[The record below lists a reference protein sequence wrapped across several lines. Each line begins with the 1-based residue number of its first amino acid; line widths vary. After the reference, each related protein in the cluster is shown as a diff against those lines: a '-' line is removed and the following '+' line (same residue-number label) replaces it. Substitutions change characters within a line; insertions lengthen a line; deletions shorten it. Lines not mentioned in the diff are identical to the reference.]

1 MGIASVVPF
10 CFEVDMDKIRKTE
23 LLAPAGSYEAFEA
36 ALGAGADAVYAGG
49 PAFGARAYAKNFT
62 EEELLRA
69 IRTAHIHGK
78 KLYLTVN
85 TLLKNREITKKL
97 YESLLPFYLEGLDAV
112 LVQDLGVLR
121 FIRRAFPDLPVHAS
135 TQMAV
140 TGPKGMRF
148 LEEQGVTRV
157 VAARE
162 LSLEE
167 IDRMHRES
175 PLEIETFIHGALCYS
190 VSGQCLMSSI
200 LGGRSGNRGRCA
212 QPCRLPYQILDD
224 KRRPAGGKDLCPLSL
239 KDICTLDILPEI
251 IRAGVV
257 SLKIEGRMKQPE
269 YTAHVTGIYRKYLDI
284 YEKDPEKYRVSE
296 EDRKAL
302 LDIFSRGGSC
312 QGYYKQHN
320 GPDMMAFTNE
330 KKTGSVSVE
339 LRKSKEKINGNLILF
354 PESPA
359 ILELTCS
366 RTGEPEEKSG
376 LHTLKDTVHVTAS
389 LGEVQYAREHPM
401 EETRVRSQMNKLGD
415 TEFIWDELDIQ
426 MGDSIFVPAGVLN
439 ELRRSAVSLLEEE
452 LVQPFH
458 REEPSLPVYEKEERR
473 KAPESPPKLY
483 ASCETAEQAEIL
495 MDDGN
500 LAGLYL
506 PFDVMSIFMD
516 KGVQNNIELYLS
528 MPYVSRGAVPG
539 EFLSAAEKWL
549 SMGMRGF
556 LVRNLEDYGILK
568 EKGWQRYCVVDASLY
583 TWNNEAVAFWREQ
596 NILRTTMPLEL
607 NEKELRHRN
616 NSGSEMLIYGYLP
629 LMESAQ
635 CVRKNLLRCDRKGS
649 FMVLKDRYGKEFVS
663 ACVCDPRKTGNTG
676 EKVYCYN
683 ILYNSIPLGLL
694 KECRQIKEL
703 GASSLRLSFTTESPG
718 ETEKI
723 FREFADVYVSGMQP
737 GNREYTK
744 GHFKRGAE

>member
-1 MGIASVVPF
+1 
-10 CFEVDMDKIRKTE
+10 MDKIRKTE

-224 KRRPAGGKDLCPLSL
+224 KRHPAGGKDLCPLSL
-239 KDICTLDILPEI
+239 KDICTLDMLPEI

>member
-10 CFEVDMDKIRKTE
+10 YFEVDMNKIRKTE
-23 LLAPAGSYEAFEA
+23 LLAPAGFYEAFEA

-62 EEELLRA
+62 EEELIHA
-69 IRTAHIHGK
+69 IKTAHIHGK

-85 TLLKNREITKKL
+85 TLLKNREVTEKL
-97 YESLLPFYLEGLDAV
+97 YNSLLPFYEEGLDAV

-121 FIRRAFPDLPVHAS
+121 FIRRTFPDLPVHAS

-140 TGPKGMRF
+140 TGPEGMRF
-148 LEEQGVTRV
+148 LEELGVSRV

-167 IDRMHRES
+167 IARMHGES
-175 PLEIETFIHGALCYS
+175 PLEIEAFIHGALCYS
-190 VSGQCLMSSI
+190 ISGQCLMSSI

-212 QPCRLPYQILDD
+212 QPCRLPYQVMDE
-224 KRRPAGGKDLCPLSL
+224 KGRRKGGKDICPLSL

-257 SLKIEGRMKQPE
+257 SLKIEGRMKQSE
-269 YTAHVTGIYRKYLDI
+269 YTAHVTGMYRKYLDI
-284 YEKDPEKYRVSE
+284 YEKYPEEYYVSE
-296 EDRKAL
+296 KDRREL

-312 QGYYKQHN
+312 YGYYRQHN

-339 LRKSKEKINGNLILF
+339 LRKSKEKINGNLILY

-359 ILELTCS
+359 ILELSCS
-366 RTGEPEEKSG
+366 RPERYSEDSEHNGGEK
-376 LHTLKDTVHVTAS
+376 TVRVTAA
-389 LGEVQYAREHPM
+389 LGEVQYAKEHPV
-401 EETRVRSQMNKLGD
+401 EETRVRSQMNKLGN
-415 TEFIWDELDIQ
+415 TEFAWDHLDIQ
-426 MGDSIFVPAGVLN
+426 MGDNIFVPTGVLN

-458 REEPSLPVYEKEERR
+458 REALSLPVYEKEERG
-473 KAPESPPKLY
+473 KTPESLPKLY
-483 ASCETAEQAEIL
+483 VSCETKEQAEIL
-495 MDDGN
+495 MQNRN
-500 LAGLYL
+500 LTGLYL
-506 PFDVMSIFMD
+506 PFDVMRIFMD
-516 KGVQNNIELYLS
+516 RGVQNDKELYLS

-539 EFLSAAEKWL
+539 EFLFAAEKWL
-549 SMGMRGF
+549 SAGMRGF
-556 LVRNLEDYGILK
+556 LVRNLEDYGVLK
-568 EKGWQRYCVVDASLY
+568 EKGWQKHCVADASLY
-583 TWNNEAVAFWREQ
+583 TWNNEAVAFWKEQ
-596 NILRTTMPLEL
+596 NILRTTLPLEL

-635 CVRKNLLRCDRKGS
+635 CVRKNLLGCDRKES

-663 ACVCDPRKTGNTG
+663 ACVCDPRKTGNT
-676 EKVYCYN
+676 EKKRYCYN
-683 ILYNSIPLGLL
+683 ILYNSIPFGLL
-694 KECRQIKEL
+694 KECRQVRAL
-703 GASSLRLSFTTESPG
+703 GVSALRLSFTMESPE
-718 ETEKI
+718 ETDRI
-723 FREFADVYVSGMQP
+723 FREFSDVYLSGQKP
-737 GNREYTK
+737 ADREYTK

>member
-85 TLLKNREITKKL
+85 TLLKNREITEKL

-148 LEEQGVTRV
+148 LEEQGVSRV

-167 IDRMHRES
+167 IERMHGES
-175 PLEIETFIHGALCYS
+175 PLEIEAFIHGALCYS

-212 QPCRLPYQILDD
+212 QPCRLPYQVMDE
-224 KRRPAGGKDLCPLSL
+224 KGRRTGGKDLCPLSL

-284 YEKDPEKYRVSE
+284 YEKNPEEYHVTE

-330 KKTGSVSVE
+330 KKTGSVSVD

-366 RTGEPEEKSG
+366 RPGETEEKSG
-376 LHTLKDTVHVTAS
+376 LHTLKDIVHVTAS
-389 LGEVQYAREHPM
+389 MGEVQYAREHPM

-415 TEFIWDELDIQ
+415 TEFLWDELDIQ
-426 MGDSIFVPAGVLN
+426 MGDNIFVPAGVLN

-452 LVQPFH
+452 LARPFH
-458 REEPSLPVYEKEERR
+458 REEPSLPVYEKEERGNT
-473 KAPESPPKLY
+473 PESMLKLY
-483 ASCETAEQAEIL
+483 ASCETKEQAEIL
-495 MDDGN
+495 LEN
-500 LAGLYL
+500 RELTGLYL
-506 PFDVMSIFMD
+506 PFDVMSIFME

-549 SMGMRGF
+549 SAGMRGF

-568 EKGWQRYCVVDASLY
+568 EKGWQKYCVADASLY
-583 TWNNEAVAFWREQ
+583 TWNNEAVAFWKEQ

-616 NSGSEMLIYGYLP
+616 NSGSEMMIYGYLP

-635 CVRKNLLRCDRKGS
+635 CVRKNLLRCDRKES

-663 ACVCDPRKTGNTG
+663 VCVCDPRKTGNTDM
-676 EKVYCYN
+676 KRYCYN
-683 ILYNSIPLGLL
+683 ILYNSIPFGLL
-694 KECRQIKEL
+694 KECRQVRAL
-703 GASSLRLSFTTESPG
+703 GASALRLSFTVESPE
-718 ETEKI
+718 ETDRI
-723 FREFADVYVSGMQP
+723 FREFSDVYISGRTP
-737 GNREYTK
+737 ADREYTK

>member
-1 MGIASVVPF
+1 M
-10 CFEVDMDKIRKTE
+10 R
-23 LLAPAGSYEAFEA
+23 LLRRPW
-36 ALGAGADAVYAGG
+36 GAGADAVYAGG

-85 TLLKNREITKKL
+85 TLLKNREITEKL

-224 KRRPAGGKDLCPLSL
+224 KRHPAGGKDLCPLSL

-366 RTGEPEEKSG
+366 PTGEPEEKSG

-401 EETRVRSQMNKLGD
+401 EETQSPQP
-415 TEFIWDELDIQ
+415 DEQ
-426 MGDSIFVPAGVLN
+426 
-439 ELRRSAVSLLEEE
+439 
-452 LVQPFH
+452 
-458 REEPSLPVYEKEERR
+458 
-473 KAPESPPKLY
+473 
-483 ASCETAEQAEIL
+483 
-495 MDDGN
+495 
-500 LAGLYL
+500 
-506 PFDVMSIFMD
+506 
-516 KGVQNNIELYLS
+516 
-528 MPYVSRGAVPG
+528 
-539 EFLSAAEKWL
+539 
-549 SMGMRGF
+549 
-556 LVRNLEDYGILK
+556 
-568 EKGWQRYCVVDASLY
+568 
-583 TWNNEAVAFWREQ
+583 TW
-596 NILRTTMPLEL
+596 
-607 NEKELRHRN
+607 
-616 NSGSEMLIYGYLP
+616 
-629 LMESAQ
+629 
-635 CVRKNLLRCDRKGS
+635 
-649 FMVLKDRYGKEFVS
+649 
-663 ACVCDPRKTGNTG
+663 
-676 EKVYCYN
+676 
-683 ILYNSIPLGLL
+683 
-694 KECRQIKEL
+694 
-703 GASSLRLSFTTESPG
+703 
-718 ETEKI
+718 
-723 FREFADVYVSGMQP
+723 
-737 GNREYTK
+737 
-744 GHFKRGAE
+744 

>member
-1 MGIASVVPF
+1 
-10 CFEVDMDKIRKTE
+10 MDKIRKTE

-85 TLLKNREITKKL
+85 TLLKNREITEKL

-224 KRRPAGGKDLCPLSL
+224 KRHPAGGKDLCPLSL
-239 KDICTLDILPEI
+239 KDICTLDMLPEI

-694 KECRQIKEL
+694 KECRQVKEL

>member
-85 TLLKNREITKKL
+85 TLLKNREITEKL

-224 KRRPAGGKDLCPLSL
+224 KRHPAGGKDLCPLSL
-239 KDICTLDILPEI
+239 KDICTLDMLPEI

-694 KECRQIKEL
+694 KECRQVKEL

>member
-1 MGIASVVPF
+1 
-10 CFEVDMDKIRKTE
+10 MDKIRKTE

-85 TLLKNREITKKL
+85 TLLKNREITEKL
-97 YESLLPFYLEGLDAV
+97 YESLLPFYMEGLDAV

-224 KRRPAGGKDLCPLSL
+224 KRHPAGGKDLCPLSL

-568 EKGWQRYCVVDASLY
+568 EKGWQRYCVADASLY

-663 ACVCDPRKTGNTG
+663 TCVCDPRKTGNTG

-694 KECRQIKEL
+694 KECRQVKEL